1 MKVVVHDDHVG
12 RLLAD
17 VGAVLAHSDADVGAL
32 QGDAVVDTVAG
43 HADNIAGAL
52 QGLRIEKPNALSMV

>member
-1 MKVVVHDDHVG
+1 MEVVVDDDHVG

-17 VGAVLAHSDADVGAL
+17 VGAVLAHGDADVGAL

-43 HADNIAGAL
+43 HADNVAGAL
-52 QGLRIEKPNALSMV
+52 QGLHHEDNVCA